1 MAYRI
6 PNKTVEDQS
15 ARTAVG
21 ISIPFS
27 TLFTQT
33 YTTREAT
40 RTNLLN
46 YLLTNKKERVFNP
59 TYGAGLS
66 NYLFE
71 PLTEETIDAIKEL
84 ITEGISQNFEK
95 IQILELKVGANDANQ
110 TLKIY
115 LNYTITNTNIQD
127 ELLISY
133 GTVESVGENN
143 VMNVIQ
149 GTGDT
154 FNTNRLL

>member
-46 YLLTNKKERVFNP
+46 YLLTNKKERPLNP
-59 TYGAGLS
+59 SFGSDLS
-66 NYLFE
+66 SKLFE
-71 PLTEETIDAIKEL
+71 PLTEETYRGLE
-84 ITEGISQNFEK
+84 
-95 IQILELKVGANDANQ
+95 IQLQEEIASYFPLVDVKSL
-110 TLKIY
+110 
-115 LNYTITNTNIQD
+115 TITPEIDNQIVRVNLVYSVLNNENDEIDININTEQ
-127 ELLISY
+127 
-133 GTVESVGENN
+133 
-143 VMNVIQ
+143 
-149 GTGDT
+149 
-154 FNTNRLL
+154 

>member
-46 YLLTNKKERVFNP
+46 YLLTNKKERPLNP
-59 TYGAGLS
+59 SFGSDLS
-66 NYLFE
+66 SKLFE
-71 PLTEETIDAIKEL
+71 PLTEETYRGLEIQLQEEIASYFPLVDVKALTITPEID
-84 ITEGISQNFEK
+84 N
-95 IQILELKVGANDANQ
+95 QILKVNLVYSVLNNENDEIDIN
-110 TLKIY
+110 I
-115 LNYTITNTNIQD
+115 NTEQ
-127 ELLISY
+127 
-133 GTVESVGENN
+133 
-143 VMNVIQ
+143 
-149 GTGDT
+149 
-154 FNTNRLL
+154 

>member
-46 YLLTNKKERVFNP
+46 YLLTNKKERPLNP
-59 TYGAGLS
+59 SFGSDLS
-66 NYLFE
+66 SKLFE
-71 PLTEETIDAIKEL
+71 PLTEETYRGLE
-84 ITEGISQNFEK
+84 
-95 IQILELKVGANDANQ
+95 IQLQEEIASYFPLVDVKAL
-110 TLKIY
+110 
-115 LNYTITNTNIQD
+115 TITPEIDNQIIKVNLVYSVLNNENDEIDININTEQ
-127 ELLISY
+127 
-133 GTVESVGENN
+133 
-143 VMNVIQ
+143 
-149 GTGDT
+149 
-154 FNTNRLL
+154 